1 MKDPIVKRTMLSLGL
16 LAFASFAARA
26 QAIDADFRGLAAVS
40 DTIAWV
46 GGTKG
51 TVARTTDGGKTWQ
64 RLPVPGAEALDFRDV
79 EAFGEST
86 AYALSIGPGESS
98 RIYKTV
104 DGGKTW
110 KLQFR
115 NADPDAFYDAIAFWD
130 ETHGLALSDPV
141 KGKYRILATDDGG
154 ATWSVRPTDKM
165 PAAHDGEGA
174 FAASGTCLIATGE
187 RDAWFVTGGAKRA
200 RVFHSTD
207 RGRSWTVAE
216 TPVAG
221 GAASAGAF
229 SIAFRDADNGLI
241 VGGDYKTPNQSG
253 VTAAI
258 TTDGGKIWTAVTDA
272 LPFRS
277 CVVWAKDRW
286 VAVGTSGAQ
295 TSRDGKTW
303 KELDGGNGNAVGA
316 TKDGTVW
323 LAGPK
328 GRIARIPSNPGR

>member
-1 MKDPIVKRTMLSLGL
+1 MRSLIV
-16 LAFASFAARA
+16 LALIALATPA
-26 QAIDADFRGLAAVS
+26 QERPFPTDADFRGLAAVS
-40 DTIAWV
+40 DQIAWAS
-46 GGTKG
+46 GTKG
-51 TVARTTDGGKTWQ
+51 TVARTVDGGKTWK

-165 PAAHDGEGA
+165 PAALEGEGA

-187 RDAWFVTGGAKRA
+187 RDAWFVTGGAKWA

-207 RGRSWTVAE
+207 RGRSWTVSE
-216 TPVAG
+216 TPVAAG
-221 GAASAGAF
+221 VASAGAF
-229 SIAFRDADNGLI
+229 SIAFRNDRHGII
-241 VGGDYKTPNQSG
+241 VGGDYKTPNESG
-253 VTAAI
+253 ATAVI
-258 TTDGGKIWTAVTDA
+258 TTDGGRTWTVVRDA

-286 VAVGTSGAQ
+286 VAVGTSGRHDSPDGLKWTA
-295 TSRDGKTW
+295 RD
-303 KELDGGNGNAVGA
+303 DGNGNAA
-316 TKDGTVW
+316 SAAKDGTVW

-328 GRIARIPSNPGR
+328 GRVERISSNPGR